1 MTQTGIINGN
11 KEDTENHIQEA
22 ENRHEMV
29 ITIEESLY
37 SVQLHLLKKL
47 PIK

>member
-11 KEDTENHIQEA
+11 KEDTENHIPEA
-22 ENRHEMV
+22 ENRHEVV
-29 ITIEESLY
+29 I
-37 SVQLHLLKKL
+37 SVQLDLLRIL